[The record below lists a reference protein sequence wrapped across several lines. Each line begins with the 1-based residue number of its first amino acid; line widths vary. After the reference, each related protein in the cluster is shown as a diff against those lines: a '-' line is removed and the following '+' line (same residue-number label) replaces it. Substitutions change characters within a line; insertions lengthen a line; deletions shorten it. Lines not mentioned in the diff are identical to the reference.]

1 MLEAQCA
8 SWGGIISATV
18 YWPRFVSNAS
28 EHSAEAQQAAFDA
41 ARQQLAALHAQM
53 ESRGVIQRH
62 GRPDCSRRIGD
73 TRFLV
78 LLKQLGCSAA
88 VHCEVDCLH

>member
-1 MLEAQCA
+1 MLEAQCT

-41 ARQQLAALHAQM
+41 ARQQLAALHAQT
-53 ESRGVIQRH
+53 
-62 GRPDCSRRIGD
+62 D
-73 TRFLV
+73 TRGALPCHSRPH
-78 LLKQLGCSAA
+78 CSC
-88 VHCEVDCLH
+88 HID

>member
-1 MLEAQCA
+1 MQHAVSRLAMLEAQCT

-53 ESRGVIQRH
+53 
-62 GRPDCSRRIGD
+62 D
-73 TRFLV
+73 TR
-78 LLKQLGCSAA
+78 GA
-88 VHCEVDCLH
+88 H

>member
-1 MLEAQCA
+1 MRRALLEGAACRERRLAMLEAQCT

-41 ARQQLAALHAQM
+41 ARQQLAALHAQTDA
-53 ESRGVIQRH
+53 RGVPPCH
-62 GRPDCSRRIGD
+62 SRPHCSCHI
-73 TRFLV
+73 
-78 LLKQLGCSAA
+78 A
-88 VHCEVDCLH
+88 